1 MKISINYV
9 VISISSV
16 VLWMPFLADAS
27 WQTEAC
33 SLNNTGCSVAS
44 HGFTEPYCISSSVDY
59 AWTCIWPALTNNL
72 SSMADQEK
80 SLWNFDVKDVVSQY
94 CESLLWD
101 GAHWRVYYSK
111 PSGVSNSWDWQ
122 QTFDSHQ
129 SLFVHALCSSF
140 KDKDGNMPFISEWE
154 DLLEEAFIEW
164 EIVDILKLRQRSW
177 WKDLCSLA
185 DFDTLADCDMS
196 IYATEIFTALMSDI
210 FKIKYA
216 QVLQVNTVKEFDAK
230 AQEKVEDFF
239 NGYYYII
246 DKYDVLKALFTQTVD
261 VLESN
266 QKAFKKNLLDTLKIM
281 DNSKFAELAENSKCP
296 TDGNVVGMDFIACA
310 LHSTQWKWM
319 AIEPAFETMFYNE
332 LLNYRIFMNYHDLW
346 IDSKVKKMAVDK
358 RNEKSTRIYESKA
371 PDFQLYWDIQIDS
384 ARYAL
389 RRLEDFSMTY
399 PLHIWL
405 LLYQEREKNYRDK
418 HLSPIVTIF
427 YSLSEK
433 LQNVQLPN

>member
-1 MKISINYV
+1 MKISVNRVSILILS
-9 VISISSV
+9 VILRI
-16 VLWMPFLADAS
+16 PFVADAS
-27 WQTEAC
+27 WQTDAC
-33 SLNNTGCSVAS
+33 NLNNTGCSIAS
-44 HGFTEPYCISSSVDY
+44 SGFKEPYCVSSSIDY

-72 SSMADQEK
+72 SSIPDKEK
-80 SLWNFDVKDVVSQY
+80 SLWDFDVKDVIWQY

-101 GAHWRVYYSK
+101 WAHWRIYYSK
-111 PSGVSNSWDWQ
+111 PSGVSFSWDWQ

-140 KDKDGNMPFISEWE
+140 KDKDWNMPFVSGGE
-154 DLLEEAFIEW
+154 DLLSEAFIEW

-177 WKDLCSLA
+177 WKDLCSLS
-185 DFDTLADCDMS
+185 DYETLADCDMS

-230 AQEKVEDFF
+230 KKERVEAFF
-239 NGYYYII
+239 KGYYYII
-246 DKYDVLKALFTQTVD
+246 DKYDVLNALFPQTVS
-261 VLESN
+261 VLEDN
-266 QKAFKKNLLDTLKIM
+266 QNYFKTNLLDTLKIM
-281 DNSKFAELAENSKCP
+281 DNSKFAELAGDSKCP
-296 TDGNVVGMDFIACA
+296 ESGNMVWMDFIACA

-319 AIEPAFETMFYNE
+319 AIEPAFETMIYNE
-332 LLNYRIFMNYHDLW
+332 LLNYSIFMDYHDSW
-346 IDSKVKKMAVDK
+346 IESKVKKMAVDK

-384 ARYAL
+384 TRYAL
-389 RRLEDFSMTY
+389 RKLEDFSMTY